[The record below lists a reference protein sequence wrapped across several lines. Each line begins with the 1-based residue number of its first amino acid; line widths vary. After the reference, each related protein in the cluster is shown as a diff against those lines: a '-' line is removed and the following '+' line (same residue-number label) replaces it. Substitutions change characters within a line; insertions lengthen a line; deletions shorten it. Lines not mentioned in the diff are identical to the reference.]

1 MANKYRIGTS
11 IGIQMNI
18 SNMPS
23 ETANIFVRSEY
34 GTFDMDNVSVLKDS
48 GDNPIGIKGS
58 FAGANQ
64 KYVGKY
70 DVIVICSTRRLCVDN
85 AFELVKHSDEAD
97 TTETTTVDLN
107 FTASYLT
114 FPTVVS
120 GYEEWRQDHDGTIED
135 YWDFVREEPRIVQ
148 IENDIQI
155 NKKAIQAEVERATAA
170 EAELGDAI
178 DAEKERA
185 EAAEEKISG
194 DLSAEITRA
203 TTAEKVLQDNI
214 ETVSSGLADEIE
226 RATNREDEIDN
237 KHTRGKI
244 FCNGILEYKQT
255 PSEDGYYLQKD
266 IDGDLVCIAKHTS
279 GTTGYID
286 APIGK
291 LFVVDDNLYVCD
303 AFKIIPVGY
312 TDTVIVAATPMDN
325 AGDIYYTITG
335 NNLESPSKKIELT
348 SIK

>member
-34 GTFDMDNVSVLKDS
+34 GSFDMDNVSVLKDS
-48 GDNPIGIKGS
+48 GGNPIGIKGS

-97 TTETTTVDLN
+97 TTETTTVALN

-148 IENDIQI
+148 IENNVANNAADI
-155 NKKAIQAEVERATAA
+155 KKNADAIKAETERATAA
-170 EAELGDAI
+170 ETELGDVI
-178 DAEKERA
+178 DAEKDRA
-185 EAAEEKISG
+185 EAVEKQLSDDLWRNTPTGIGLDEETGEVYATFREDSTVSRTYITE
-194 DLSAEITRA
+194 DCELVAEI
-203 TTAEKVLQDNI
+203 
-214 ETVSSGLADEIE
+214 DEVGV
-226 RATNREDEIDN
+226 D
-237 KHTRGKI
+237 
-244 FCNGILEYKQT
+244 
-255 PSEDGYYLQKD
+255 EDGELWSD
-266 IDGDLVCIAKHTS
+266 I
-279 GTTGYID
+279 
-286 APIGK
+286 
-291 LFVVDDNLYVCD
+291 VVN
-303 AFKIIPVGY
+303 
-312 TDTVIVAATPMDN
+312 
-325 AGDIYYTITG
+325 
-335 NNLESPSKKIELT
+335 
-348 SIK
+348 

>member
-34 GTFDMDNVSVLKDS
+34 GAFDMDNVSVLKDS
-48 GDNPIGIKGS
+48 DGNPIGIKGS

-70 DVIVICSTRRLCVDN
+70 DVIVVCSTRRLCVDD

-120 GYEEWRQDHDGTIED
+120 GYEEWRQNNDGTIED

-148 IENDIQI
+148 IENDIQT
-155 NKKAIQAEVERATAA
+155 NKKAIEAEVARAK
-170 EAELGDAI
+170 D
-178 DAEKERA
+178 
-185 EAAEEKISG
+185 
-194 DLSAEITRA
+194 
-203 TTAEKVLQDNI
+203 AEKVLQDNI
-214 ETVSSGLADEIE
+214 NTVSSDLADEIK
-226 RATNREDEIDN
+226 RATNKENEIDD

-244 FCNGILEYKQT
+244 FCNGILEYSQT

-266 IDGDLVCIAKHTS
+266 IDGDLVCLTKHIS
-279 GTTGYID
+279 GVTEYID

-291 LFVVDDNLYVCD
+291 LFVVDDNLYVRD
-303 AFKIIPVGY
+303 TFKIVPVGY
-312 TDTVIVAATPMDN
+312 TDTVIVAATPMEDV
-325 AGDIYYTITG
+325 GDIDYVITG
-335 NNLESPSKKIELT
+335 NNLDSPSKKIELT

>member
-34 GTFDMDNVSVLKDS
+34 GTFDMDNVSVLKNS
-48 GDNPIGIKGS
+48 GGNPIGIKGS

-97 TTETTTVDLN
+97 TVETTTVDLN

-135 YWDFVREEPRIVQ
+135 YWKFVRDEPRIVQ
-148 IENDIQI
+148 IETNVANNAAAI
-155 NKKAIQAEVERATAA
+155 KANADAIKAETERATTA
-170 EAELGDAI
+170 ETELGDAI

-185 EAAEEKISG
+185 EAAEKQLSD
-194 DLSAEITRA
+194 DLWRNTPTEIGLDEDTGEVYATFRTDSTVNRTYIAEDCELVAEI
-203 TTAEKVLQDNI
+203 
-214 ETVSSGLADEIE
+214 DEVGV
-226 RATNREDEIDN
+226 N
-237 KHTRGKI
+237 
-244 FCNGILEYKQT
+244 
-255 PSEDGYYLQKD
+255 EDGELWSD
-266 IDGDLVCIAKHTS
+266 I
-279 GTTGYID
+279 
-286 APIGK
+286 
-291 LFVVDDNLYVCD
+291 VVN
-303 AFKIIPVGY
+303 
-312 TDTVIVAATPMDN
+312 
-325 AGDIYYTITG
+325 
-335 NNLESPSKKIELT
+335 
-348 SIK
+348 

>member
-48 GDNPIGIKGS
+48 GGNPIGIKGS
-58 FAGANQ
+58 FAGGNQ

-120 GYEEWRQDHDGTIED
+120 GYEEWRQNNDGTIED
-135 YWDFVREEPRIVQ
+135 YWDFVRDEPRIVQ
-148 IENDIQI
+148 IENNVAKNTSDIKENADAI
-155 NKKAIQAEVERATAA
+155 KAEIERATAA
-170 EAELGDAI
+170 EKQLSDDLWRNTPTEIGLDEDTGEVYATFREDSTVSRTYIAEDCELV
-178 DAEKERA
+178 
-185 EAAEEKISG
+185 
-194 DLSAEITRA
+194 AEI
-203 TTAEKVLQDNI
+203 
-214 ETVSSGLADEIE
+214 DEVGV
-226 RATNREDEIDN
+226 N
-237 KHTRGKI
+237 
-244 FCNGILEYKQT
+244 
-255 PSEDGYYLQKD
+255 EDGELWSD
-266 IDGDLVCIAKHTS
+266 I
-279 GTTGYID
+279 
-286 APIGK
+286 
-291 LFVVDDNLYVCD
+291 VVN
-303 AFKIIPVGY
+303 
-312 TDTVIVAATPMDN
+312 
-325 AGDIYYTITG
+325 
-335 NNLESPSKKIELT
+335 
-348 SIK
+348 

>member
-34 GTFDMDNVSVLKDS
+34 GAFDMDNVSVLKDS
-48 GDNPIGIKGS
+48 GGNPTGIKGS

-135 YWDFVREEPRIVQ
+135 YWDFVRDEPRIVQ
-148 IENDIQI
+148 IENNVAKNADAI
-155 NKKAIQAEVERATAA
+155 KAETERATTA
-170 EAELGDAI
+170 ETELGDAI
-178 DAEKERA
+178 DEEKERA
-185 EAAEEKISG
+185 EAAEKQLSD
-194 DLSAEITRA
+194 DLWRNTPTEIGLDEDTGEVYA
-203 TTAEKVLQDNI
+203 TFRTDS
-214 ETVSSGLADEIE
+214 TVSRTYIAEDCELVAETDEVGV
-226 RATNREDEIDN
+226 N
-237 KHTRGKI
+237 
-244 FCNGILEYKQT
+244 
-255 PSEDGYYLQKD
+255 EDGELWSD
-266 IDGDLVCIAKHTS
+266 I
-279 GTTGYID
+279 
-286 APIGK
+286 
-291 LFVVDDNLYVCD
+291 VVN
-303 AFKIIPVGY
+303 
-312 TDTVIVAATPMDN
+312 
-325 AGDIYYTITG
+325 
-335 NNLESPSKKIELT
+335 
-348 SIK
+348 

>member
-34 GTFDMDNVSVLKDS
+34 GAFDMDNVSVLKDS
-48 GDNPIGIKGS
+48 GGNPIGIKGS

-85 AFELVKHSDEAD
+85 VFELVKHSDEAD

-120 GYEEWRQDHDGTIED
+120 GYEEWRQGHDGTIED

-148 IENDIQI
+148 IENDIQT
-155 NKKAIQAEVERATAA
+155 NKKAIEEEVGRATAA
-170 EAELGDAI
+170 D
-178 DAEKERA
+178 
-185 EAAEEKISG
+185 EKISG

-203 TTAEKVLQDNI
+203 KEAEKVLQENI
-214 ETVSSGLADEIE
+214 GTVSSDLANEIG
-226 RATNREDEIDN
+226 RATNRENDIDD

-266 IDGDLVCIAKHTS
+266 IDGDLVCLTKYTN
-279 GTTGYID
+279 GVTEYID
-286 APIGK
+286 TPIGK
-291 LFVVDDNLYVCD
+291 IFVVDDNLYVCD
-303 AFKIIPVGY
+303 AFKIVPVGY

-325 AGDIYYTITG
+325 ADDIDYVITG
-335 NNLESPSKKIELT
+335 NNLDSPSKKIELT